1 MAFTNVYKKGWNNN
15 KTMTRE
21 EFIEKAKEL
30 AIDFW
35 TMNLRDGTYESKF
48 TELLDEYDSRVIELY
63 GLIGRQAQIIDA
75 LKEQNEK
82 MQSIVNDSEE
92 VGDYVPTYKPLDI
105 HQIVGDSAF
114 KAGVYL
120 RSFGWEEVACPTDY
134 KRWFI
139 DFYARRSIILK
150 TAPHGALGEKV
161 ESAQLYDGVF
171 DNAMLIEKAE

>member
-1 MAFTNVYKKGWNNN
+1 
-15 KTMTRE
+15 MTRE
-21 EFIEKAKEL
+21 EFIERAQDL
-30 AIDFW
+30 MSDFFEAN
-35 TMNLRDGTYESKF
+35 MRDADFVGLF
-48 TELLDEYDSRVIELY
+48 TRLLDEYDSRVIELY
-63 GLIGRQAQIIDA
+63 GLIGRQSQIIDA

-139 DFYARRSIILK
+139 DFYTYRSIILK
-150 TAPHGALGEKV
+150 TAPHGALGEIV
-161 ESAQLYDGVF
+161 IEAMLYDGVME
-171 DNAMLIEKAE
+171 NARLIEKAE